1 MNKKN
6 VKKALLL
13 VLCAILLVVASV
25 MGTLA
30 YLTDS
35 GKVVNTFTAGKVYIT
50 LDEAI
55 TNVDGKPLDAEDGNI
70 VDLAQAARKAGE
82 VNQSIG
88 NKYHLIPG
96 SNYTKDPTVTVEAN
110 SEACWLFIKVENG
123 ISAIEGGTTIAQQI
137 ADNDWIEL
145 DGVSGVYYR
154 RHMESQTDQKYV
166 VFTNFTVASEK
177 NNADLNAV
185 KDNNVTVTAFAV
197 QEENVA
203 TSVDGEMNKALAAW
217 DIVKPA

>member
-1 MNKKN
+1 MNKKT

-13 VLCAILLVVASV
+13 TVCAILLVVASV

-30 YLTDS
+30 YLTDN

-55 TNVDGKPLDAEDGNI
+55 TDIDGKPLDAEAGNI

-82 VNQSIG
+82 INETVG

-96 SNYTKDPTVTVEAN
+96 STYTKDPTVTVEAG
-110 SEACWLFIKVENG
+110 SEACWLFVKVDNG

-137 ADNDWIEL
+137 VAKGWIAL

-154 RHMESQTDQKYV
+154 RHMESGSAQKYI
-166 VFTNFTVASEK
+166 VFENFTVDAQK
-177 NNADLNAV
+177 TNTDLFNV